1 MNEDWREFW
10 ARAISDSSQLVFVL
24 DRERRVV
31 AVSESLAKAL
41 GREPADLVGT
51 SCAALMHT
59 GAVPTECP
67 LGDLLVDGGVHYAE
81 VRSDAL
87 GCDLFITAMPLQD
100 GDGNV
105 AGAVHTAIDISERK
119 RAEAE
124 LRRSEARYARAE
136 EVGHV
141 GSWEY
146 DPRTTE
152 FWGSA
157 EARRIYGFGPEPK
170 TFSTDEVE
178 ETTPEREKV
187 HQALVELIHEG
198 KEFDLQYEIVPKGSH
213 EPRIVSSV
221 AEVRRDE
228 QGAPLVVSGV
238 IQDVTERVRAEEALR
253 ESERRYRSLFEDSP
267 VPMWEQDDS
276 SVKTH
281 LEGLAAGGVVDV
293 IAHLLADPREYARC
307 VELSRTLD
315 ANKAAVRLFEAES
328 REGLLA
334 CNADLYRRDTDR
346 GIYRFWA
353 AMLAGERSA
362 TFEEANLTL
371 HGKEIQ
377 VLETC
382 TVVPGHEQTFDRV
395 YIADIDITERTRQAA
410 TLRESE
416 QLLKQS
422 QQAARVGH
430 YVYHIPAGTWTSS
443 ATLDEIFGIDDA
455 YVRSVDGWLSIVHPD
470 HRTEMSDYLRG
481 HVLRDRLPFDRE
493 YRIVRVGDGVERW
506 VHGLGTLE
514 IDDDGGVTRMFGVIQ
529 DITERRLADDAVRDY
544 AERLR
549 HTVEGAVQAM
559 GHLVETRDP
568 YTAGHERRVA
578 ELAAAIAA
586 ELGMPAE
593 ELEGLRLAA
602 LIHDVGKIAVPAEIL
617 AKPGRLSEVEF
628 SLIKQHART
637 GFEIIEPI
645 DLAGPAAQIV
655 LQHHERLDGS
665 GYPQGLSGKDIL
677 PEASIVAV
685 ADVVEAMSSHRPYR
699 PALGTEAALAEI
711 RENSGR
717 MYDPEVTEA
726 CRRVFASG
734 FAFTD

>member
-31 AVSESLAKAL
+31 AVSEPLARAL
-41 GREPADLVGT
+41 GREPADLVGCN
-51 SCAALMHT
+51 CARLMH
-59 GAVPTECP
+59 GDGVPAECP
-67 LGDLLVDGGVHYAE
+67 LRDLLVDGGVHYAE
-81 VRSDAL
+81 VRSEAL
-87 GCDLFITAMPLQD
+87 GRDLFIAAMPLPD
-100 GDGNV
+100 GDGNIV
-105 AGAVHTAIDISERK
+105 GAVHTAVDITER
-119 RAEAE
+119 RQAEAE
-124 LRRSEARYARAE
+124 LRTSDARYARAQ

-157 EARRIYGFGPEPK
+157 EARRIYGFGPERES
-170 TFSTDEVE
+170 FSTDEVE
-178 ETTPEREKV
+178 GTTPERERV
-187 HQALVELIHEG
+187 HQALVDLLREG
-198 KEFDLQYEIVPKGSH
+198 KEFDLQYEIIPKGSL
-213 EPRIVSSV
+213 EPRTVSSV
-221 AEVRRDE
+221 AEVQRDE
-228 QGAPLVVSGV
+228 RGDPLVVSGV
-238 IQDVTERVRAEEALR
+238 IQDITERVRAEEALR

-267 VPMWEQDDS
+267 VPMWEEDDS
-276 SVKTH
+276 AVKTH
-281 LEGLAAGGVVDV
+281 LEGLAAAGVVDV
-293 IAHLLADPREYARC
+293 IAHLLADPREYKRC

-328 REGLLA
+328 RVELLA
-334 CNADLYRRDTDR
+334 RNGDLYRRDTDR

-410 TLRESE
+410 TMRESE

-430 YVYHIPAGTWTSS
+430 YVYDIPSGMWTSS

-455 YVRSVDGWLSIVHPD
+455 YVRSVDGWLAIVHPQQ
-470 HRTEMSDYLRG
+470 RTDMSDYLRD

-493 YRIVRVGDGVERW
+493 YRIARVGDGVERW

-514 IDDDGGVTRMFGVIQ
+514 MDDDGRVARMFGVIQ
-529 DITERRLADDAVRDY
+529 DVTERTLADDAVRGY
-544 AERLR
+544 AARLR

-586 ELGMPAE
+586 ELGMSAE

-677 PEASIVAV
+677 PEANIVAV

-699 PALGTEAALAEI
+699 PALGTAAALAEI
-711 RENSGR
+711 RDNGGLT
-717 MYDPEVTEA
+717 YDPDVTRA
-726 CRRVFASG
+726 CLRVFASG
-734 FAFTD
+734 FTFAD